1 MSRMTRREARKAAKA
16 AMKRRRAE
24 VKARLAAARAARPV
38 DRAARRRSLRRRL
51 TLLLLLLLLLLLRRC
66 ECDEP
71 PAGPMPDAAVDAGG
85 PASDMGIDAARK
97 PARAKKAKPAPIEA
111 RIRGSERPEFQNPTP
126 APPDWLVA
134 LRIQV
139 AARGPRL
146 ARCFEGAQQPGA
158 LQWSARV
165 DIGRGVVSD
174 HAFESVLGGADLS
187 KALERCLVGVLASPP
202 YHLPPAPEAG
212 QPRISIVVEF

>member
-1 MSRMTRREARKAAKA
+1 MSRREARNAAKA

-38 DRAARRRSLRRRL
+38 DRAARKRSLRRRL
-51 TLLLLLLLLLLLRRC
+51 MLLALLLLLLLLRRC
-66 ECDEP
+66 ECDDP
-71 PAGPMPDAAVDAGG
+71 PAGPAPMPDAAVDAGG
-85 PASDMGIDAARK
+85 PAEDMGPDAAKK
-97 PARAKKAKPAPIEA
+97 PPRAKKPKKAPIEA

-139 AARGPRL
+139 AARGPRM

-187 KALERCLVGVLASPP
+187 KTLERCLIGVLASPP